1 MSHPVETSAPSD
13 YESGTETP
21 RQAHEKVSVWEDFID
36 IFHSPSQVFARREN
50 GSIWIPILVVTAFV
64 GIFFVL
70 NAGAYE
76 SIMEA
81 EFRRS
86 IEAAGPGA
94 PQMTP
99 EMIENARGM
108 TKWMGT
114 IGLFISLPVAM
125 LLIGVT
131 LWLVGKF
138 FDAKQTLHAAL
149 VVAAY
154 AYVPKVVEA
163 ILVSVQA
170 LLIDTG
176 SLTGRYQL
184 SWGLGRFL
192 DPEATSPVLLALAG
206 RLDVFTIW
214 VTVLL
219 AIGLAVTGRIPR
231 ARAAIAAAIVWVI
244 GALPTVLPA
253 LRG

>member
-1 MSHPVETSAPSD
+1 MTHPVETTAPSG
-13 YESGTETP
+13 YEPGTEAP
-21 RQAHEKVSVWEDFID
+21 RQQAEKVGVWEDFID
-36 IFHSPSQVFARREN
+36 IFHVPSQVFARRER
-50 GSIWIPILVVTAFV
+50 GSVWIPILVVTALI
-64 GIFFVL
+64 GTFFVL

-99 EMIENARGM
+99 EMIEGARGM
-108 TKWMGT
+108 TTWMAR
-114 IGLFISLPVAM
+114 ISVFVGMPITM
-125 LLIGVT
+125 LLVGVT

-163 ILVSVQA
+163 ILVSVQS
-170 LLIDTG
+170 LLIDTS
-176 SLTGRYQL
+176 SLTGRFQL
-184 SWGLGRFL
+184 SWGAGRFV
-192 DPEATSPVLLALAG
+192 DPDASPLLLALVG

-244 GALPTVLPA
+244 GALPQVIPA